1 MQKSGPLSLDPYF
14 GKLGREIDRF
24 ANHTNRYVQ
33 ASYKY
38 REQLLQASEWTE
50 GTAPLNK
57 APSSPIAAMRAID
70 KFARIH
76 RAPRQSLFGSYF
88 AHHHLRLQAEISRTL
103 LRESFS
109 RTAQHRAE
117 LCARI
122 HTRSVRERRAWIT
135 ALLETTISA
144 SAPGLRTE
152 DYAIFNV
159 GALTDHEDVDLAI
172 VVSSVEAR
180 EQFAAGFAS
189 ITKTFLRFASKIQF
203 FLAEQLVNPRA
214 GGLIEEYEEIIED
227 PFSNVVVV
235 MQLLGAQFL
244 CGSPLLA
251 QRFTDR
257 ITTRFFAQIGDPL
270 LHEGFL
276 RTAAQE
282 LTHFLKSESGSESF
296 APKREIYI
304 PSRLIIASLRVIHG
318 VHTPYPPEA
327 LDNLVR
333 RNPNQ
338 RDVYLTLKR
347 TFVQN
352 EVLRALVFLYVIK
365 SDEIDLYDPTILA
378 PAKRVA
384 SLLGLRRSARKSAEE
399 RLRSYYTELRTRN
412 NQAALELTQTIER
425 HLGRVSTFQKTINHA
440 KLEEKNPK
448 NFAVRFMELL
458 QKFRRGVFWDEV
470 VGSLKSNHD
479 LNQKFFHAWNDIEES
494 EKQRLAYEFISMMS
508 FNSTAVFEFLIMVAE
523 RSIHMENNPEETV
536 SKELFWAALLR
547 FTQQRDARLSDFLYN
562 LDAETEMVILIRT
575 GELFSASQLAELA
588 NSIEEVEKGSRGERI
603 VRKLRSVIIL
613 VHHHANRV
621 HRLKNRIAQRT
632 PNYFE
637 RLGDPERA
645 KKLVKK
651 LRSQAAHEFSA
662 GKQLKLIG
670 DAFDIAIINHSLNAI
685 LDGAP
690 ATRDERYI
698 KAFDD
703 YIRSTFKICFRETQA
718 KSPLFDRIRPGTG
731 FALYATGGYGRNQGF
746 GADFD
751 YFAITSHED
760 AGMKK
765 FFSKVIQKLD
775 STILKR
781 GVTPHNRQS
790 HEFNSYVI
798 ELGELKRHLENRNE
812 QTFVDEAEILESRFL
827 LGDLALQKRFSD
839 KVVNYV
845 LGPSRE
851 CFVLDILNE
860 LLERRTSLPV
870 PINLKNGYGG
880 LREIQLLRLALGAMA
895 GQANMSLS
903 EIISLPGFLT
913 EEQRSSLRFLCVGYD
928 EIRRTRDLYRLV
940 VAGQENPIDI
950 ESFVRIADDLPPLK
964 ALGIRPS
971 FDKELEHLMTTCGR
985 KIDQIV
991 ESFDEISAVE
1001 S

>member
-1 MQKSGPLSLDPYF
+1 
-14 GKLGREIDRF
+14 
-24 ANHTNRYVQ
+24 
-33 ASYKY
+33 
-38 REQLLQASEWTE
+38 
-50 GTAPLNK
+50 
-57 APSSPIAAMRAID
+57 MRAID

-88 AHHHLRLQAEISRTL
+88 AHHHLRQQAEVSRTL

-117 LCARI
+117 LCSRI
-122 HTRSVRERRAWIT
+122 HARSVRERRAWIT

-144 SAPGLRTE
+144 SAPGLRAE

-172 VVSSVEAR
+172 VVTSIEAR
-180 EQFAAGFAS
+180 EQFATGFAS

-276 RTAAQE
+276 RTALQE
-282 LTHFLKSESGSESF
+282 FTHFLKKESGSEIF

-318 VHTPYPPEA
+318 IHTPYPPEA
-327 LDNLVR
+327 LDNLIR
-333 RNPNQ
+333 RNPDR

-352 EVLRALVFLYVIK
+352 EVLRSLVFLYVIK
-365 SDEIDLYDPTILA
+365 SDEIDLYDPAILT
-378 PAKRVA
+378 PARRVA

-399 RLRSYYTELRTRN
+399 RLWSYYTELRTRN
-412 NQAALELTQTIER
+412 NQAVLELTQVIKR
-425 HLGRVSTFQKTINHA
+425 HLSRVSTFQKTINHA
-440 KLEEKNPK
+440 NLEENIPR
-448 NFAVRFMELL
+448 NFAILFIELL

-470 VGSLKSNHD
+470 VSSLRN
-479 LNQKFFHAWNDIEES
+479 NQELSDKFFNAWNKIDES
-494 EKQRLAYEFISMMS
+494 KKHHLAYEFISMMS
-508 FNSTAVFEFLIMVAE
+508 FNSTAVFEFLIMLAE
-523 RSIHMENNPEETV
+523 RGLTRENETTNIQK
-536 SKELFWAALLR
+536 SLFWNALLQ
-547 FTQQRDARLSDFLYN
+547 FTQQKDAKLGDFLYN
-562 LDAETEMVILIRT
+562 LDAETEMGVLIRT
-575 GELFSASQLAELA
+575 GELFSASQLSTLA
-588 NSIEEVEKGSRGERI
+588 NSIEEKEKGSRGERI
-603 VRKLRSVIIL
+603 VRKLRSVIVL

-621 HRLKNRIAQRT
+621 NRLKNRVEDRT

-645 KKLVKK
+645 KKLAKK
-651 LRSQAAHEFSA
+651 LRTQAAHEFSSK
-662 GKQLKLIG
+662 KQLKLIG
-670 DAFDIAIINHSLNAI
+670 DAFDISIITHSLNAI

-690 ATRDERYI
+690 ATRDEGYI

-718 KSPLFDRIRPGTG
+718 KSPLFERIRPGSG

-751 YFAITSHED
+751 YFAITSHAD
-760 AGMKK
+760 AGMRK
-765 FFSKVIQKLD
+765 FFSKVIQKLEA
-775 STILKR
+775 TILRR
-781 GVTPHNRQS
+781 GVIPHNRQS

-798 ELGELKRHLENRNE
+798 ELGKLKSHLENRTE
-812 QTFVDEAEILESRFL
+812 QTFVDEAEILESRFI

-839 KVVNYV
+839 KIVDYV

-860 LLERRTSLPV
+860 LLERRASLPI
-870 PINLKNGYGG
+870 PINIKNGYGG

-895 GQANMSLS
+895 GQANISLG
-903 EIISLPGFLT
+903 EIIQLPGFLT
-913 EEQRSSLRFLCVGYD
+913 EEQRTSLRFISVGYD
-928 EIRRTRDLYRLV
+928 ELRRTRDLYRLV
-940 VAGQENPIDI
+940 VAGQENPIDTN
-950 ESFVRIADDLPPLK
+950 SFINIARDLPPLK
-964 ALGIRPS
+964 ALGIRPN

-991 ESFDEISAVE
+991 ESFDKIRV
-1001 S
+1001 

>member
-1 MQKSGPLSLDPYF
+1 MKKSGPLSLDPYF

-24 ANHTNRYVQ
+24 ANHTNRYVL

-38 REQLLQASEWTE
+38 RDLLLQASEWTE
-50 GTAPLNK
+50 GTAPLGK

-88 AHHHLRLQAEISRTL
+88 AHHHLRQQAEISRTL

-117 LCARI
+117 LCSRI

-144 SAPGLRTE
+144 SAPGLRNE

-172 VVSSVEAR
+172 VVASVEAR

-282 LTHFLKSESGSESF
+282 LTHFLKKESGSENF
-296 APKREIYI
+296 APKQEIYI

-318 VHTPYPPEA
+318 IHTPYPPEA

-352 EVLRALVFLYVIK
+352 EVLRSLVFLYVIK
-365 SDEIDLYDPTILA
+365 SDEIDLYDPAILA
-378 PAKRVA
+378 PARRVA

-399 RLRSYYTELRTRN
+399 RLWSYYTELRTRN
-412 NQAALELTQTIER
+412 NQAGLELTQNIKR
-425 HLGRVSTFQKTINHA
+425 HLGRVSTFQKTITHA
-440 KLEEKNPK
+440 NLEENTPR
-448 NFAVRFMELL
+448 NFAILFIELL

-470 VGSLKSNHD
+470 VSSLRNNQELSDKF
-479 LNQKFFHAWNDIEES
+479 LNAWNEIEES
-494 EKQRLAYEFISMMS
+494 KKNHLAYEFISMMS
-508 FNSTAVFEFLIMVAE
+508 FNSTAVFEFLIMLAE
-523 RSIHMENNPEETV
+523 RRREVGDDTTDLQ
-536 SKELFWAALLR
+536 KELFWHALLQ
-547 FTQQRDARLSDFLYN
+547 FTQQKDAKLGDFLYN
-562 LDAETEMVILIRT
+562 LDSETEMGVLIRT
-575 GELFSASQLAELA
+575 GELFSASQLSALA

-603 VRKLRSVIIL
+603 VRKLRSVIVL

-621 HRLKNRIAQRT
+621 NRLKNRIEDRT

-645 KKLVKK
+645 KKLAKK
-651 LRSQAAHEFSA
+651 LRSQAAHEFSSR
-662 GKQLKLIG
+662 KQLKLIG
-670 DAFDIAIINHSLNAI
+670 DAFDISIITHSLNAI

-718 KSPLFDRIRPGTG
+718 KSPLFERIRPGTG

-751 YFAITSHED
+751 YFAITSHAD
-760 AGMKK
+760 AGMRK
-765 FFSKVIQKLD
+765 FFSKVIQKLEA
-775 STILKR
+775 TILRR
-781 GVTPHNRQS
+781 GVIPHNRQS

-798 ELGELKRHLENRNE
+798 ELDELKRHLENRTE
-812 QTFVDEAEILESRFL
+812 QTFVDEAEILESRFI
-827 LGDLALQKRFSD
+827 LGDLALQKKFSD
-839 KVVNYV
+839 KVVDYV

-860 LLERRTSLPV
+860 LLERRTALPI

-895 GQANMSLS
+895 GKANISLGD
-903 EIISLPGFLT
+903 IIQLPGFLT
-913 EEQRSSLRFLCVGYD
+913 EEQRASLRFISVGYD
-928 EIRRTRDLYRLV
+928 ELRRTRDLYRLV
-940 VAGQENPIDI
+940 VAGQENPIDTD
-950 ESFVRIADDLPPLK
+950 SFINIARDLPPLK
-964 ALGIRPS
+964 ALGIRPN
-971 FDKELEHLMTTCGR
+971 FGKELEHLMTTCGR

-991 ESFDEISAVE
+991 ESFDKIRVAAP
-1001 S
+1001 

>member
-1 MQKSGPLSLDPYF
+1 MEKSGPLSLDPYF

-38 REQLLQASEWTE
+38 RDLLLQASEWTE
-50 GTAPLNK
+50 GTAPLDK

-88 AHHHLRLQAEISRTL
+88 AHHHLRQQAEISRTL

-117 LCARI
+117 LCSRI

-172 VVSSVEAR
+172 VVASIEAR
-180 EQFAAGFAS
+180 EQFATGFAS

-257 ITTRFFAQIGDPL
+257 ITTRFFAQIGEPL

-276 RTAAQE
+276 RTTVQE
-282 LTHFLKSESGSESF
+282 LTHFLKAERATENF

-304 PSRLIIASLRVIHG
+304 PSRLIIASMRVIHG

-338 RDVYLTLKR
+338 RDLYLTLKR

-378 PAKRVA
+378 PARRVA

-399 RLRSYYTELRTRN
+399 RLWAYYTELRTRN
-412 NQAALELTQTIER
+412 NQAALELTQLIEK
-425 HLGRVSTFQKTINHA
+425 HLGRVSTFQKTISHA
-440 KLEEKNPK
+440 KLDENNPK

-470 VGSLKSNHD
+470 VSSLKTNRD
-479 LNQKFFHAWNDIEES
+479 LSDRFFNSWNEIEES
-494 EKQRLAYEFISMMS
+494 QRHQLAYDFMSMMS
-508 FNSTAVFEFLIMVAE
+508 FNSTAVFEFLIMLAE
-523 RSIHMENNPEETV
+523 RGSSTEAHEQTEARKT
-536 SKELFWAALLR
+536 LFWNALSQ
-547 FTQQRDARLSDFLYN
+547 FVKQRNSKLGDFLYN
-562 LDAETEMVILIRT
+562 LDAETEMGVLIRT

-588 NSIEEVEKGSRGERI
+588 NAIEEVEKGSRGERI

-621 HRLKNRIAQRT
+621 HRLKNRIVRRT
-632 PNYFE
+632 PHYFE

-645 KKLVKK
+645 KKLAKK
-651 LRSQAAHEFSA
+651 LRTQAAHEFSTS
-662 GKQLKLIG
+662 KQRELIG
-670 DAFDIAIINHSLNAI
+670 DAFDIAIITHSLNAI

-698 KAFDD
+698 SAFDD

-718 KSPLFDRIRPGTG
+718 KSPLFERIRPGTG

-775 STILKR
+775 STILRR

-860 LLERRTSLPV
+860 LLERRSALPV

-895 GQANMSLS
+895 GQANMGLS
-903 EIISLPGFLT
+903 EIIALPGFLS
-913 EEQRSSLRFLCVGYD
+913 ENQRSALRFLAVGYA
-928 EIRRTRDLYRLV
+928 ELRRVRDLYRLV
-940 VAGQENPIDI
+940 VAGQENPIDTD
-950 ESFVRIADDLPPLK
+950 SFIKIADDLPPLK
-964 ALGIRPS
+964 ALGIRAR
-971 FDKELEHLMTTCGR
+971 FDKEVEHLMTTCGQ

-991 ESFDEISAVE
+991 ETFDEIRAVE
-1001 S
+1001 A